1 MYNFLLLACIVSAG
15 IIKVQVGGGHVR
27 DETDS
32 QGEIIIIES
41 QVVEQHY
48 RNFFFLILDHECAV
62 MAI

>member
-1 MYNFLLLACIVSAG
+1 MYNFLLLACIVGAG

-48 RNFFFLILDHECAV
+48 RNFFF
-62 MAI
+62 